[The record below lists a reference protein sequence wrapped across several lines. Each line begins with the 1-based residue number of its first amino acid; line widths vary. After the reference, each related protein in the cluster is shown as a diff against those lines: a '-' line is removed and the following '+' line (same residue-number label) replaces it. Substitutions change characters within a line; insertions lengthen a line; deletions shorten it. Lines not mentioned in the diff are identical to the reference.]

1 MTVLIVEDNQAMRE
15 AIAGT
20 IGRDN
25 NTFIEL
31 NDGLDALKYYEIYHP
46 DLVIMDIKMK
56 KLNGLIAAKNITG
69 SFPDAKIIILTGFN
83 SKTYR
88 HEAEKAGASAYLLKK
103 DLYEL
108 KNITTKK
115 IFNLNE
121 KK

>member
-15 AIAGT
+15 AIADT
-20 IGRDN
+20 IGRDD

-31 NDGLDALKYYEIYHP
+31 NNGLDALKYYEIYHP

-56 KLNGLIAAKNITG
+56 KLNGLIAAKNIIG
-69 SFPDAKIIILTGFN
+69 SFPDAKIIILTGYN

-88 HEAEKAGASAYLLKK
+88 HEAAKAGASAYLLKK

-108 KNITTKK
+108 KNIAKNK
-115 IFNLNE
+115 C
-121 KK
+121 